1 MKKTEREFLED
12 IEDAL
17 EDWDYE
23 TETYHENGYFCVD
36 VTIEFDDWGEDA
48 DEIWEALSDVAD
60 DWGAGIDSD
69 MNTYYLALEF

>member
-1 MKKTEREFLED
+1 MKRNEREFLED

-17 EDWDYE
+17 EGWNYE
-23 TETYHENGYFCVD
+23 TETYHEDGDFCVD

-60 DWGAGIDSD
+60 DWDAGIDSD
-69 MNTYYLALEF
+69 MNTYYLALES